1 MSSNVTTLKNKTQN
15 AFLTLNLITQACH
28 GILNT
33 TFVPPQPKPS
43 WYDSLSSK
51 LDEAQA
57 DASNWINNLAPDITA
72 GVPLAVISYGSDY
85 AAFSQQIQDI
95 ANAHPNAMGANDP
108 NVKQVAELI
117 SALQEQITGMVSNA
131 DDTAQKLKTWGEKMQ
146 KSHDALTK
154 GASNIQ
160 SAETDLENDVA
171 KMNQAIKTLHDII
184 TAENIALAASIGA
197 TFLGLIL
204 AVIGILL
211 IPETFGAGATLCG
224 AGGLLSLGGT
234 VGWGVM
240 QEKINNNFNEIAQ
253 DQKELD
259 SDKQQIVALQGL
271 ALASQQATTYINT
284 ATSALSDFRTSWTV
298 FEGEL
303 QGVADK
309 LAQAESSLDI
319 IVQEAF
325 SEAADSEWAIATS
338 FAQQLADLPVS
349 VPKATMNMD
358 GTIQQA
364 A

>member
-1 MSSNVTTLKNKTQN
+1 MSSNVTTLQNRTQN

-28 GILNT
+28 GVLNT
-33 TFVPPQPKPS
+33 TFVQPQPKPS

-51 LDEAQA
+51 LDAAQA
-57 DASNWINNLAPDITA
+57 NASNWINNLAPDITA
-72 GVPLAVISYGSDY
+72 GVPLAVINYGSTY

-95 ANAHPNAMGANDP
+95 ANAHPGAMGANDP

-131 DDTAQKLKTWGEKMQ
+131 DDTAQKLKAWGEKMQ
-146 KSHDALTK
+146 QSHDALTS
-154 GASNIQ
+154 GASDIQ
-160 SAETDLENDVA
+160 SAETDLQSDVS
-171 KMNQAIKTLHDII
+171 KMNQAINTLHDII
-184 TAENIALAASIGA
+184 AAENIALAASIGA
-197 TFLGLIL
+197 TFIGILL

-211 IPETFGAGATLCG
+211 IPETLGVGATLCG
-224 AGGLLSLGGT
+224 AGGLLSLGGA
-234 VGWGVM
+234 VGWGIM

-253 DQKELD
+253 DQKKLD

-271 ALASQQATTYINT
+271 ALASKQAVTYINT

-309 LAQAESSLDI
+309 LAQAESSLDV

-325 SEAADSEWAIATS
+325 SDAATREWAIATS
-338 FAQQLADLPVS
+338 FAQQLSNLPVS

>member
-28 GILNT
+28 GVLNT

-57 DASNWINNLAPDITA
+57 NASDWINNLAPDITA
-72 GVPLAVISYGSDY
+72 GVPLAVINYGSDY
-85 AAFSQQIQDI
+85 AAFSQRIQDI
-95 ANAHPNAMGANDP
+95 ANAHPDAVGANDP

-117 SALQEQITGMVSNA
+117 SALQEQVTSMLNNA

-146 KSHDALTK
+146 KSHDALTS
-154 GASNIQ
+154 GASDIQ
-160 SAETDLENDVA
+160 SAETDLQNDVA

-184 TAENIALAASIGA
+184 AAENIALAASIGA

-224 AGGLLSLGGT
+224 AGGLISLGGSI
-234 VGWGVM
+234 GWGIM
-240 QEKINNNFNEIAQ
+240 QGKINDNFNEIAQ

-271 ALASQQATTYINT
+271 ALASKQAVTYINT

-309 LAQAESSLDI
+309 LALAESSLAI
-319 IVQEAF
+319 IVQETF
-325 SEAADSEWAIATS
+325 SDAADSEWVLATN
-338 FAQQLADLPVS
+338 FAQQLSSLPVS
-349 VPKATMNMD
+349 VPKANMNMD